1 MTYELCGPICVRTSA
16 GRAQTRNSNPVP
28 EHYAEIPDARVF
40 LVCDFLCVVFVLIAH
55 TQCWGVGGALT
66 IPVHICIAR
75 DRVRRRSSLLAPADE
90 CRAHECR
97 VPSLLAWRGQ
107 RMECALTC
115 SDITAKLYGYML
127 VKQFYWVLTRV
138 CVCVCALGP
147 PKRHTLHHH
156 HHQCRSHVHT
166 TTSTST
172 SNTSTA
178 PNYMQINNNFNNR
191 REEHNVVHVCE
202 VCVRLRANARRRCL

>member
-40 LVCDFLCVVFVLIAH
+40 LVFDFLCVVFVLIAH

-138 CVCVCALGP
+138 CVCVCVPWGHQNA
-147 PKRHTLHHH
+147 TL
-156 HHQCRSHVHT
+156 CTTT
-166 TTSTST
+166 TTSADPTST
-172 SNTSTA
+172 PPPA
-178 PNYMQINNNFNNR
+178 PAPATPAPHQII
-191 REEHNVVHVCE
+191 CK
-202 VCVRLRANARRRCL
+202 